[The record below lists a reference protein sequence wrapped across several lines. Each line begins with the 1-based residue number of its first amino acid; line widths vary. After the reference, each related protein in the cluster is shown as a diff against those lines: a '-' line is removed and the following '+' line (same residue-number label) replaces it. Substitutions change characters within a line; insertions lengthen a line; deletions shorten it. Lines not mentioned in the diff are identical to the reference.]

1 MCHNYW
7 ACALEPW
14 DWNYW
19 AQKLQAQKPAH
30 LKPMLN
36 HQRSH
41 CNEKPPHLN
50 IEFPPVSATSKKPMQ
65 QQRPSTSKNKQIIFK
80 NKNNLN
86 NTDTNM
92 KSSKMIYPYNK
103 ILM

>member
-19 AQKLQAQKPAH
+19 AQELQVQKSAH
-30 LKPMLN
+30 LKPVLSN
-36 HQRSH
+36 KRSH

-50 IEFPPVSATSKKPMQ
+50 IELPPVTATSKKPMQ

-80 NKNNLN
+80 NKNNLS
-86 NTDTNM
+86 NTNTNM
-92 KSSKMIYPYNK
+92 ESSKMIYPYNK
-103 ILM
+103 ILV